1 MARTASLS
9 RLSALAVK
17 QYIKEAAA
25 TAPLHD
31 GGGLYLR
38 KREAGAYWYLRLT
51 DPLSGAQQWHR
62 LFGDSPDGA
71 YPHKSLADARTRA
84 AEMWAQRE
92 RGIDPR
98 AEAQRVK
105 VERAAAIEAQ
115 KLAATRQLTVHQLFE
130 RWASIALKP
139 QLLANGKRIGRKD
152 GGDEVRWRFDLH
164 VFPRIGNMPA
174 ELVARRDVAYLLDA
188 LRATGKMRTAN
199 LLLQELRQMFAF
211 ALKREIVERNPTDTI
226 TKADAGGASV
236 ERNRVLSTDEVKAL
250 ANALPAS
257 NLNARTSAG
266 VLAIL
271 ATGCRV
277 GELMGATWAGSVQP
291 RSELQ
296 EVATDKKIDVKFG
309 VIDLKEKT
317 WHLPDTKNQRSHT
330 IHLSD
335 FAFEQFARLSVLRES
350 DSEGRPC
357 AWVFPGRAG
366 DRPITAASFGKQ
378 LADRQRNGRK
388 KIKTRTQTDAL
399 TLPGGRWTAH
409 DLRRTA
415 ATLMAQLGISG
426 DVIDECLN
434 HAIEGTVRRIYI
446 RDRREQD
453 QARAFDALGVHLF
466 KLINGEDARSNVVPI
481 AA

>member
-9 RLSALAVK
+9 RLSALSVK
-17 QYIKEAAA
+17 QYMKDAAA
-25 TAPLHD
+25 ASPLHD

-51 DPLSGAQQWHR
+51 DPLTGAQQWHR

-71 YPHKSLADARTRA
+71 YPHKGLADARIRA

-98 AEAQRVK
+98 AEAQRLK
-105 VERAAAIEAQ
+105 IERAAAVEAQ
-115 KLAATRQLTVHQLFE
+115 KLAAARQLTVRQLFE
-130 RWASIALKP
+130 RWAATALKP

-164 VFPRIGNMPA
+164 VFPKIGDAPA
-174 ELVARRDVAYLLDA
+174 ELVTRRDVADCLDA
-188 LRATGKMRTAN
+188 LRAAGKMRTAN
-199 LLLQELRQMFAF
+199 LLLQELRQMFSF

-236 ERNRVLSTDEVKAL
+236 ERNRVLVADEVKAL
-250 ANALPAS
+250 AAALPAS
-257 NLNARTSAG
+257 GLNARTAAG

-277 GELMGATWAGSVQP
+277 GELMGSTWAGSVQLQKD
-291 RSELQ
+291 LQ
-296 EVATDKKIDVKFG
+296 EVAADKNIDVKFG

-317 WHLPDTKNQRSHT
+317 WHLPDTKNQRPHT

-335 FAFEQFARLSVLRES
+335 FAFEQFAKLSVLRES
-350 DSEGRPC
+350 DSKGRPC
-357 AWVFPGRAG
+357 AWAFPGRDG

-388 KIKTRTQTDAL
+388 KLKTRTQTDAL
-399 TLPGGRWTAH
+399 VLPGGRWTAH

-415 ATLMAQLGISG
+415 ATLMAKLGISG

-446 RDRREQD
+446 RDRREDD
-453 QARAFDALGVHLF
+453 QARAFDALGACLA
-466 KLINGEDARSNVVPI
+466 KLIDGEDSPSNVVSI